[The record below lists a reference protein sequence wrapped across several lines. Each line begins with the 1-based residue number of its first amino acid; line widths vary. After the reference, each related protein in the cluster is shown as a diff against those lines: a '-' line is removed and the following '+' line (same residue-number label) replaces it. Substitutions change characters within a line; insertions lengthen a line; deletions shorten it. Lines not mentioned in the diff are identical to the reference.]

1 MLKDVTNAPQ
11 FSNGQVETQ
20 NATAHINWSTIDASV
35 LHAYRHAHRL
45 DCPPA
50 FMSPYNQ
57 RMLTRPGIGQL
68 SPTMARHRDR
78 RRVGKDQLALA
89 VRKDFNAASISEV
102 EVITNFLYTVHNQDK
117 NFRMRFEPTQSR

>member
-1 MLKDVTNAPQ
+1 MSTSQLACSSMLVQ
-11 FSNGQVETQ
+11 
-20 NATAHINWSTIDASV
+20 INWSTIDASV

-50 FMSPYNQ
+50 FMSSYNQ

-102 EVITNFLYTVHNQDK
+102 EVITNFLYTVHNQGG
-117 NFRMRFEPTQSR
+117 FARPF

>member
-1 MLKDVTNAPQ
+1 MLVQ
-11 FSNGQVETQ
+11 
-20 NATAHINWSTIDASV
+20 INWSTIDASV

-102 EVITNFLYTVHNQDK
+102 EVITNFLYTVHNQG
-117 NFRMRFEPTQSR
+117 RFGRLFEDLT